1 MHVGVRLL
9 DGSPERDIDT
19 GNSKVEG
26 EVPLGV
32 FTRSKALARSSGG

>member
-1 MHVGVRLL
+1 MGVRLP
-9 DGSPERDIDT
+9 DGSPEEYIGI

-32 FTRSKALARSSGG
+32 LTRSKALAWSSGG